1 MTPKEKA
8 EELFYK
14 FSRIIP
20 PSSYVAYEDGV
31 KINFDLENAKTIAS
45 ITVDELIEEAYFT
58 DGYYD
63 RQEYWEEVKQ
73 EIEKL

>member
-1 MTPKEKA
+1 MAPKEKA
-8 EELFYK
+8 QELVLK
-14 FSRIIP
+14 FEAPYPYQGLSKD
-20 PSSYVAYEDGV
+20 YA
-31 KINFDLENAKTIAS
+31 LMA
-45 ITVDELIEEAYFT
+45 VDELIEEAYFT